1 MSLVD
6 RRKTALFER
15 LEPAGR
21 QKYWDALSR
30 FLCFDID
37 KVEFE
42 RLTLLT
48 LNPDDIA
55 LHNGKAYTKQFKDLR
70 RRTDSELPSL

>member
-1 MSLVD
+1 MSVVD
-6 RRKTALFER
+6 AKAALFAR
-15 LEPAGR
+15 LEPAER
-21 QKYWDALSR
+21 LKYWDGLSR

-48 LNPDDIA
+48 LGPNDIA
-55 LHNGKAYTKQFKDLR
+55 LHNGETSIYRNEHACTLH
-70 RRTDSELPSL
+70 